1 MCPRVALRRCIGHR
15 DVMIDED
22 YDDEE
27 HYSKDRGAHGAYGVY
42 PTQATNVF
50 GGYRGKEIAYHPRY
64 FSNFMP
70 QRRLGYRLQVGYI
83 VICLLY
89 CNTPLSLLRDIMFI
103 YSHYSCNTLCT
114 SDCNTL

>member
-1 MCPRVALRRCIGHR
+1 MYTCVTSTISNVKRFSPRVALCRCIGHR

-70 QRRLGYRLQVGYI
+70 QRRLGYRLQVRYKCT
-83 VICLLY
+83 VVLLS
-89 CNTPLSLLRDIMFI
+89 T
-103 YSHYSCNTLCT
+103 
-114 SDCNTL
+114 